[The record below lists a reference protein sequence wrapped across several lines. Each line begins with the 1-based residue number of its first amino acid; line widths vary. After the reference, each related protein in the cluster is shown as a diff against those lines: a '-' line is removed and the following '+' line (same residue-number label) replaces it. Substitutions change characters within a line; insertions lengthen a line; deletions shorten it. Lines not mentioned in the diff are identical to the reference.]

1 MTPEILQKYQQLK
14 NQLVGLG
21 RVAIAF
27 SGGVDSTFLCK
38 AAQEAL
44 GDDSV
49 AITATSETLA
59 PDELAE
65 AKSLAEEIG
74 IRHIVVEA
82 RELDDDR
89 FRANPPDRCYH
100 CKKLRFGALRK
111 VAIELGF
118 PVLVEGANADDVM
131 DYRPGL
137 AASEEMGVVR
147 PLMDVGL
154 TKDEIRQLSRHLG
167 LPTWNKPAMA
177 CLASRVPYGVEITP
191 ENLAQIAAAEKFLR
205 DLGFRVVRVRHHGNV
220 ARIEVG
226 GSERERLLALGSEVD
241 RKLKEIGFKFV
252 TMDLAGY
259 QTGSLNSELNLSTDG
274 RAS

>member
-1 MTPEILQKYQQLK
+1 
-14 NQLVGLG
+14 
-21 RVAIAF
+21 
-27 SGGVDSTFLCK
+27 
-38 AAQEAL
+38 
-44 GDDSV
+44 
-49 AITATSETLA
+49 
-59 PDELAE
+59 
-65 AKSLAEEIG
+65 
-74 IRHIVVEA
+74 
-82 RELDDDR
+82 
-89 FRANPPDRCYH
+89 
-100 CKKLRFGALRK
+100 
-111 VAIELGF
+111 LGF

-137 AASEEMGVVR
+137 AASQEMGVVR

-191 ENLAQIAAAEKFLR
+191 ENLAQVAAAEKFLR
-205 DLGFRVVRVRHHGNV
+205 DSGFRVVRVRHHGHV

-226 GSERERLLALGSEVD
+226 GAEKERLLALGPEVD

-259 QTGSLNSELNLSTDG
+259 QTGSLNAELNLGTDG
-274 RAS
+274 RVS